1 MRALMIGVTA
11 AAITIAAIG
20 PVRAQFTVPGPQVAY
35 GPQQQVP
42 PAPAYAAP
50 YRYPFPGVAP
60 RDAYRVGLINRFEL
74 EQVEG
79 PQPQALQGPS
89 VDGYR
94 GFQ

>member
-1 MRALMIGVTA
+1 MKLFMIGVA
-11 AAITIAAIG
+11 AAITIAVIG
-20 PVRAQFTVPGPQVAY
+20 PVRAQVAPPGAQVAY
-35 GPQQQVP
+35 GAPQALP
-42 PAPAYAAP
+42 PASPATA
-50 YRYPFPGVAP
+50 YRYPYPGLAP

-94 GFQ
+94 NFQ